1 MKRGCVRHRLY
12 QAVLLLAVLCLPFV
26 RAAAQGGARA
36 FSIFL
41 DCTDSSCGP
50 NFYRTELDFVDHVR
64 ERTAADVH
72 VLVADENT
80 GGGGRRYTLAFY
92 GQREFEGLSDT
103 LVVTTPQGA
112 TEDERRRTLVR
123 AIRLGLTRYLARTPE
138 GSRVVVSLDAPTAS
152 AARAD
157 TTSDPWNAWVFR
169 VGANMNGNSEQQ
181 YESANING
189 NVRAGRVTEKW
200 KTNLRVDEYYSES
213 KFMVNGERITTV
225 RRDFGGSA
233 LQVRSLGEHLSL
245 GARAGASSS
254 TYLNQKL
261 AANAAGAIEYDLYPY
276 RESTRRQL
284 VTQYSIGA
292 RHYVYNDTTIY
303 FRIRESRPY
312 ESLSISFEEKQTWGS
327 VYAGANGYH
336 FLDDLSK
343 SRLNISM
350 STDVRIVR
358 GLTLSAAMNY
368 SVIHDQLYL
377 AKGKLSKDEVLL
389 QQSQLQTGYRA
400 NYRLALNYT
409 FGSVLN
415 NVVNPRLTGNSD
427 S

>member
-1 MKRGCVRHRLY
+1 V
-12 QAVLLLAVLCLPFV
+12 VLLVVALCLPMH

-36 FSIFL
+36 FSMYL
-41 DCTDSSCGP
+41 DCTDSYCDP
-50 NFYRTELDFVDHVR
+50 NYYRTELDFVNHVR
-64 ERTAADVH
+64 EPTAADVH
-72 VLVADENT
+72 VLMADEST

-92 GQREFEGLSDT
+92 GQHQFEGVSDT
-103 LVVTTPQGA
+103 LVVSTPQGA
-112 TEDERRRTLVR
+112 TEDERRKTIVR
-123 AIRLGLTRYLARTPE
+123 AMRLGLARYLARTPE
-138 GSRVVVSLDAPTAS
+138 AGRVVVSLDAPKGAE
-152 AARAD
+152 AAAD
-157 TTSDPWNAWVFR
+157 TTRDPWDAWVFR
-169 VGANMNGNSEQQ
+169 IGANMNGNSEAQQ
-181 YESANING
+181 ESANING

-213 KFMVNGERITTV
+213 KFNVDDQRITTI

-233 LQVRSLGEHLSL
+233 LQVRSLGEHLSV

-261 AANAAGAIEYDLYPY
+261 AANVAAAIEYDLYPY

-284 VTQYSIGA
+284 VTQYSVGG

-303 FRIRESRPY
+303 FKLSESRPY
-312 ESLSISFEEKQTWGS
+312 ESLSMSFEQKQTWGS
-327 VYAGANGYH
+327 VYLGANGYH
-336 FLDDLSK
+336 FLDDFSK
-343 SRLNISM
+343 SRLNLSM
-350 STDVRIVR
+350 STDVRIVK
-358 GLTLSAAMNY
+358 GLSLSAAMNY

-377 AKGKLSKDEVLL
+377 AKGSLSKDEVLL

-400 NYRLALNYT
+400 YYRLSLNYV